1 MSRQRDEKRKG
12 SDIMKLVAL
21 NGLLGYGYSEE
32 SLKNAF
38 IDPPDFVGVDG
49 GSSDP
54 GPYYLGSGH
63 SFTNRAAVKRDL
75 ALVLPLALQCGA
87 PLVVGTSGGSGSRTH
102 LHWLRD
108 IVRQIAQE
116 LNLSFSM
123 ALIYTDVDNDTVLQK
138 LEAGKIHPMGNL
150 ELNAEDVQAA
160 NCIVSQIGAEPFM
173 EALRSGAQVVLAGRA
188 CDTAIYASACLLR
201 GYDPGLSFHMAK
213 IMECGAM
220 CATPVAA
227 ADVMQAWMEQD
238 SFRLTPAN
246 PNRRCLVSGVAAHSM
261 YEQADPRYLVE
272 PDGTVDLTGCKFS
285 QVDERTVQVSG
296 SRWIPAKQPTLK
308 LEGTRLAGYRTISI
322 AGIQDP
328 ETIARA
334 DWIFEG
340 VKAFVAQNTAGRYTE
355 KDYTLTM
362 RKYGTPIPGAPVS
375 EVPNCTLGIVLD
387 AVAKNQDI
395 ADEIMALARARM
407 LHYDYPGRKS
417 TAGNLAFPYS
427 PSDIHLGAVYTFCIY
442 HLMDVDSL
450 TETSHIVMEKV
461 GENK

>member
-1 MSRQRDEKRKG
+1 
-12 SDIMKLVAL
+12 MKLVAL

-32 SLKNAF
+32 SLHNAF
-38 IDPPDFVGVDG
+38 IEPPDFVGVDG

-75 ALVLPLALQCGA
+75 ALVLPLALRAGA

-108 IVRQIAQE
+108 IVCEIAREQ
-116 LNLSFSM
+116 NLSFRM
-123 ALIYTDVDNDTVLQK
+123 ALIYTDVENERVLEK
-138 LEAGKIHPMGNL
+138 LSAGKIRPMGNL
-150 ELNAEDVQAA
+150 ELTPEAVKAA

-173 EALRSGAQVVLAGRA
+173 EALQSGAQVVLAGRA

-201 GYDPGLSFHMAK
+201 GYDPGLAFHMAK

-227 ADVMQAWMEQD
+227 ADVMQAWMEDD

-246 PNRRCLVSGVAAHSM
+246 PQRKCLVSGVAAHSM

-272 PDGTVDLTGCKFS
+272 PDGTVDLTGCRFA
-285 QVDERTVQVSG
+285 QLDERTVQVSG
-296 SRWIPAKQPTLK
+296 SHWIPAKQPTLK

-328 ETIARA
+328 ETIARV
-334 DWIFEG
+334 DWIFQG
-340 VKAFVAQNTAGRYTE
+340 VKDFVAQNTAGRYTAD
-355 KDYTLTM
+355 DYTLTL
-362 RKYGTPIPGAPVS
+362 RKYGTPIPGTQPPA
-375 EVPNCTLGIVLD
+375 VPDCTLGIVLD
-387 AVAKNQDI
+387 AVARTQDI

-442 HLMDVDSL
+442 HLMEVDSL
-450 TETSHIVMEKV
+450 TETAKLVLETVEGTKCD
-461 GENK
+461 

>member
-1 MSRQRDEKRKG
+1 
-12 SDIMKLVAL
+12 MKLVAL
-21 NGLLGYGYSEE
+21 NGLLGYGYSEL

-63 SFTNRAAVKRDL
+63 SFTNRSAVKRDL
-75 ALVLPLALQCGA
+75 KLVLPLALAAGA
-87 PLVVGTSGGSGSRTH
+87 PLVVGTSGGSGSEKH

-108 IVRQIAQE
+108 IVLEIAKE
-116 LNLSFSM
+116 ENLSFSM
-123 ALIYTDVDNDTVLQK
+123 ALIYTDVTKEAVLEK
-138 LEAGKIHPMGNL
+138 FDAGKIK
-150 ELNAEDVQAA
+150 ELGPIPLTRQDIQDS

-173 EALRSGAQVVLAGRA
+173 EALEKGAQVVLAGRA
-188 CDTAIYASACLLR
+188 CDTAIYAAPCLMR
-201 GYDPGLSFHMAK
+201 GYDPGLAFHMAK

-227 ADVMQAWMEQD
+227 ADVMQAWMEAD
-238 SFRLTPAN
+238 HFRLTPAN
-246 PNRRCLVSGVAAHSM
+246 PERKCLVAGVAAHSM
-261 YEQADPRYLVE
+261 YEQGDPRYLIE
-272 PDGTVDLTGCKFS
+272 PDGTVDLTGCQFT
-285 QVDERTVQVSG
+285 QLDDRTVKVSG
-296 SRWIPAKQPTLK
+296 SHWIPATQPTLK
-308 LEGTRLAGYRTISI
+308 LEGTKLAGYRTISI

-328 ETIARA
+328 QTIARI

-340 VKAFVAQNTAGRYTE
+340 VQKFVADNTADRYSAD
-355 KDYTLTM
+355 DYTLSL
-362 RKYGTPIPGAPVS
+362 RKYGTPIPGTDAPAI
-375 EVPNCTLGIVLD
+375 PNCTLGVVLD
-387 AVAKNQDI
+387 AVAKTQDI

-427 PSDIHLGAVYTFCIY
+427 PSDIHLGAVYTFSIY

-450 TETSHIVMEKV
+450 TETSRIVYEEV
-461 GENK
+461 GK